1 MAEIK
6 CENLSKRFGRHNA
19 ICDMSL
25 QVGENELVGI
35 VGPSGSGKTTL
46 LRMMAGL
53 ETPDRGLIMLGEAVA
68 NNPAIVIPPVRRKIG
83 FVFQSPSLWPHMTVA
98 QHLRF
103 CEKSRASGP
112 GRMSSFER
120 TAEMMAVGRLLGRYP
135 HELSGGEKQRVAI
148 ARALITGPEILL
160 LDEPF
165 SNIDLSVKES
175 ILADLL
181 AVRESCPLTVIYVT
195 HSCEDALAV
204 SDRIVLMREGGIEQQ
219 GEPAELYERPATLFS
234 AGFFG
239 ETNIIEAVRSSD
251 GVITTPLGTIG
262 TGTGTSAGSGRQPG
276 SADMAQD
283 ERGSRHLIIA
293 VRPSDISICDSP
305 GGVEATVVKSSYK
318 GFYRQVTVR
327 CGEKNYVIYTE
338 KELGSGQ
345 RVFITLSGRCAVID
359 APDRKEGGL

>member
-6 CENLSKRFGRHNA
+6 CENLSKRFGRHSA
-19 ICDMSL
+19 VSDFSVSIA
-25 QVGENELVGI
+25 ENELVGI

-53 ETPDRGLIMLGEAVA
+53 EAPDTGLITLGSAVA

-103 CEKSRASGP
+103 CEKSGTSGP
-112 GRMSSFER
+112 ERMRSFER
-120 TAEMMAVGRLLGRYP
+120 TAEMMAIGRLLGRYP
-135 HELSGGEKQRVAI
+135 HELSGGERQRVAI

-181 AVRESCPLTVIYVT
+181 AVRESCRLTVIYVT

-204 SDRIVLMREGGIEQQ
+204 SDRIVLMREGRIEQQ
-219 GEPAELYERPATLFS
+219 GEPAELYERPATIFS

-239 ETNIIEAVRSSD
+239 ETNIIEAVRSGD
-251 GVITTPLGTIG
+251 GVIATPLGTIG
-262 TGTGTSAGSGRQPG
+262 AAPGSGRQPDN
-276 SADMAQD
+276 ADRAED
-283 ERGSRHLIIA
+283 ERGGQPLMIA

-305 GGVEATVVKSSYK
+305 EGIEATVIKSSYR

-338 KELGSGQ
+338 KELGGGQ
-345 RVFITLSGRCAVID
+345 SIFVRLSGRYTVID
-359 APDRKEGGL
+359 NRDIREGGF